1 MALVQSYGNVAGIIK
16 NVLMSNGATQQD
28 PNGRF
33 YIDGQMVHVDLAR
46 AIAEAIYLFEVYQNG
61 LNCTARYTD
70 DTKLGGAVRV
80 PLEMP
85 FAPSSRTL
93 SFGGRKGT
101 EGNDGLFNKNAPIL
115 PTTDEFLIYT
125 NQLNDQDII
134 FPDIAKEF
142 IPLDLMVNKIKGYG
156 KSVAQDRTASTT
168 AEVLLYNI
176 FRALNGADNII
187 DNFDGTQDFA
197 YGELIAKLN
206 ALLTD
211 GDPITGALTFPTEGR
226 CVIGRASFVYG
237 IFAKAGKSGVILNGS
252 DLSQR
257 MLKEYDLNASLSE
270 RRYVGESYKGEFGGL
285 HFVVMPDQLW
295 TWAERYMG
303 LAKGALDQVQAIC
316 LSADSLALGRAVD
329 LGVKLQDSTYPY
341 PRGIMARPIN
351 LWGHEMFRKAFIIAK
366 GTFTTDNLKALGFD
380 ENNRR
385 YPVAPKSFAENGA
398 ADANKKITVPVYGTD
413 GTIVGYQEVAQGQ
426 EPSGDN
432 WRSGVEKV
440 ADVVASVKGGSY
452 ASAQSVTLTSAT
464 SDATIYYTTDGS
476 TPTSKSTK
484 YTAAISVATSET
496 VKAIAVKN
504 GMIPSDVMSE
514 TYVIGG

>member
-1 MALVQSYGNVAGIIK
+1 MALVQSYGNVEGIIK

-70 DTKLGGAVRV
+70 DTKPGGAVRV

-101 EGNDGLFNKNAPIL
+101 DGNDGLFNKNEPIL

-142 IPLDLMVNKIKGYG
+142 VPLDLMVNKIKGYG

-176 FRALNGADNII
+176 FRALNGAENII

-211 GDPITGALTFPTEGR
+211 GDPVTGALTFPTEGR

-270 RRYVGESYKGEFGGL
+270 RRYVGEGYKGEFGGL

-303 LAKGALDQVQAIC
+303 LAKGALDQVQAVC

-329 LGVKLQDSTYPY
+329 LGVKLQDATYPY

-366 GTFTTDNLKALGFD
+366 GTFTTDNLKSLGFS
-380 ENNRR
+380 ENERR
-385 YPVAPKSFAENGA
+385 YPVAPKSFADN
-398 ADANKKITVPVYGTD
+398 ANKKITVPVYGAD
-413 GTIVGYQEVAQGQ
+413 GTVVAYQEIAQGQ

-432 WRSGVEKV
+432 WRSGLDKV
-440 ADVVASVKGGSY
+440 AAVVASVKGGSY

-484 YTAAISVATSET
+484 YTAAISVAASET
-496 VKAIAVKN
+496 IKAIAVKN
-504 GMIPSDVMSE
+504 GLIPSDVMSE
-514 TYVIGG
+514 TYTITA